1 MTVNWLF
8 EIISF
13 YNETSSTFF
22 DVINALQ
29 GVIIFGMFICLPHPM
44 KLVKRWWIDRGS
56 LQISEIY
63 TSKKNIEIEMKPLKE
78 PRNEQ

>member
-13 YNETSSTFF
+13 YNDTSSTVF

-44 KLVKRWWIDRGS
+44 KLVRRWWKDRGS
-56 LQISEIY
+56 LQISQIY
-63 TSKKNIEIEMKPLKE
+63 ADKNNSDTEMISLKG
-78 PRNEQ
+78 PRN